1 MTASPRRH
9 AQRAEVEWRLAR
21 EAERM
26 ARWLR
31 RSAKRKR
38 PAEMA
43 REEQQEVRDDGACP
57 RGGL

>member
-1 MTASPRRH
+1 
-9 AQRAEVEWRLAR
+9 
-21 EAERM
+21 M
-26 ARWLR
+26 AGWLR